1 MSHSAIGYAPEEK
14 YHHGKSPA
22 SIAFSV
28 IFMVAVVIG
37 VVAMWPRKAGPQ
49 ELGEPNLVLLAVAGV
64 VALAG
69 WIAWIVLRRMGR
81 DNV

>member
-22 SIAFSV
+22 SIAFAV
-28 IFMVAVVIG
+28 IFMIAVVVGAI
-37 VVAMWPRKAGPQ
+37 AMVPTPKIP
-49 ELGEPNLVLLAVAGV
+49 LLIVAGV
-64 VALAG
+64 LALIA
-69 WIAWIVLRRMGR
+69 WIAWAVLRAMGR

>member
-1 MSHSAIGYAPEEK
+1 MSHSAIGHAPAEK

-37 VVAMWPRKAGPQ
+37 VFAMIPR
-49 ELGEPNLVLLAVAGV
+49 PNIALLIVAGV
-64 VALAG
+64 IALAS
-69 WIAWIVLRRMGR
+69 WIVWAVLRGMGR

>member
-22 SIAFSV
+22 SIAFAV
-28 IFMVAVVIG
+28 IFMIAVVIG
-37 VVAMWPRKAGPQ
+37 TIAMVPTPKIW
-49 ELGEPNLVLLAVAGV
+49 LLIVAGV
-64 VALAG
+64 VALIA
-69 WIAWIVLRRMGR
+69 WIAWAVLRAMGR